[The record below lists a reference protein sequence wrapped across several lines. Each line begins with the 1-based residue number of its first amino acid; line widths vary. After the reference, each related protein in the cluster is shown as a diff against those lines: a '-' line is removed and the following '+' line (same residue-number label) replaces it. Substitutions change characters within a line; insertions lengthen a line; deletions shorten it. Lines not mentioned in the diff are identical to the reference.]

1 LRKYLSSA
9 DSDWFRRRL
18 NTAAYIVIAVFVV
31 LLTRLFFLQ
40 VIEGQEFRRL
50 SENNCVRLQSIDA
63 PRGLIFDRNG
73 KLLVDNRPSFNLG
86 VIVKDVKNL
95 EATMEKL
102 SGYMNI
108 PFTELMAKVTAKNAA
123 AFYKPVSI
131 KNDIGRNALAA
142 IEVNRFNLPG
152 VVVNVKP
159 IRSYINRFSAAHLIG
174 YLSEINSREL
184 SEKKE
189 QGYCRGDF
197 LGKFGI
203 EKRYEQYFR
212 GKRGGRQVEVN
223 AAGQVLRILRTVDA
237 VPGFNIYLT
246 IDQRLQ
252 KKAESLIG
260 NRAGSVIAMDPSTGQ
275 ILALVSSP
283 TFDQNFFVSGM
294 SHKQWN
300 DLISNPDRPME
311 NKAIQAEY
319 PPASVFKI
327 VTVMAGLEEGVIDEE
342 TTFNCPGSY
351 RYGDRT
357 FNCWKRGGHGSVNVV
372 KALAESC
379 DVFFYNLGQEL
390 GVDRIAH
397 YAKACGLGSPTG
409 INLGHEAC
417 GLIPTTEWKRKHT
430 GESWHGG
437 ETLSVAIG
445 QGYDLV
451 TPLQVGVLIAAVAN
465 GGIIYSP
472 QILKTIETAQG
483 ELIKIGSCRVAG
495 NLPISRQTLDI
506 IKKGLWEA
514 VNTRKG
520 TAWGARSGMFEM
532 SGKTGT
538 AQVVG
543 RVEGESEDEKDRAVH
558 LMPHAWF
565 AAFAP
570 SDKPEIAVTVI
581 VEHGE
586 HGSSAAAPIA
596 KELINMY
603 LQDVKKD
610 KASACTASSLHG
622 EGVEDVR

>member
-1 LRKYLSSA
+1 MKKYLSSA
-9 DSDWFRRRL
+9 DSEWFRQRL
-18 NTAAYIVIAVFVV
+18 NIAAYIVMAVFVL

-40 VIEGQEFRRL
+40 VIEGKEFRRL
-50 SENNCVRLQSIDA
+50 SKNNCVRLQSIDA

-86 VIVKDVKNL
+86 VIVKDVNDL
-95 EATMEKL
+95 EAAMKKL

-123 AFYKPVSI
+123 AFYKPVPI
-131 KNDIGRNALAA
+131 KNDIGRNALAE

-159 IRSYINRFSAAHLIG
+159 IRNYINRFSAAHLTG

-184 SEKKE
+184 SEKKD

-197 LGKFGI
+197 LGKFGV

-223 AAGQVLRILRTVDA
+223 AAGQVLRVLRTVDA

-252 KKAESLIG
+252 KKAESLIS
-260 NRAGSVIAMDPSTGQ
+260 NKAGSVIAMDPSTGK
-275 ILALVSSP
+275 ILAMVSSP

-327 VTVMAGLEEGVIDEE
+327 ITAIAGLEEGIIDEE
-342 TTFNCPGSY
+342 TVFNCPGSY
-351 RYGDRT
+351 RYGDRV

-390 GVDRIAH
+390 GVDIIAR
-397 YAKACGLGSPTG
+397 YAKACGLGSSTG
-409 INLGHEAC
+409 INLGHEAV
-417 GLIPTTEWKRKHT
+417 GLVPTAQWKKKHT

-451 TPLQVGVLIAAVAN
+451 TPLQIEVLIAAVAN
-465 GGIIYSP
+465 GGIIYCP
-472 QILKTIETAQG
+472 QILKTIETAG
-483 ELIKIGSCRVAG
+483 GGLVKKGSCRVAG

-506 IKKGLWEA
+506 IKKGLWKA

-520 TAWGARSGMFEM
+520 TA
-532 SGKTGT
+532 
-538 AQVVG
+538 
-543 RVEGESEDEKDRAVH
+543 
-558 LMPHAWF
+558 
-565 AAFAP
+565 
-570 SDKPEIAVTVI
+570 
-581 VEHGE
+581 
-586 HGSSAAAPIA
+586 
-596 KELINMY
+596 
-603 LQDVKKD
+603 
-610 KASACTASSLHG
+610 
-622 EGVEDVR
+622 